1 MSRYAV
7 DFSCQHPEDLEDMS
21 TTLKK
26 PKSPPKKV
34 EMPVTQNKM
43 AETTVEVLKK
53 DRARRD
59 QYVNDPWTPK
69 KKK

>member
-1 MSRYAV
+1 
-7 DFSCQHPEDLEDMS
+7 MS
-21 TTLKK
+21 TGLKK

-43 AETTVEVLKK
+43 AETTVDVLVK

-59 QYVNDPWTPK
+59 KSVNQPWTPK
-69 KKK
+69 KGANK

>member
-1 MSRYAV
+1 
-7 DFSCQHPEDLEDMS
+7 MS

-34 EMPVTQNKM
+34 EMPTSMNKM
-43 AETTVEVLKK
+43 AETTVETLKK

-69 KKK
+69 KNKGK

>member
-1 MSRYAV
+1 MGSLRAPPIV
-7 DFSCQHPEDLEDMS
+7 SIGDIVS

-34 EMPVTQNKM
+34 EMPATENKM

-59 QYVNDPWTPK
+59 KYVNDPWTPK